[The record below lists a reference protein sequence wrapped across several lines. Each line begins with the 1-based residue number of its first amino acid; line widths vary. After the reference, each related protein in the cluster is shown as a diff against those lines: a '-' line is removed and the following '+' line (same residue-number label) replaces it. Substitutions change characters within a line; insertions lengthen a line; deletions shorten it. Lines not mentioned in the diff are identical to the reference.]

1 MKPLT
6 TIQHGGLCMRRHLF
20 IISVIVGIVSVI
32 STASLAQSFKIGVI
46 QMLER
51 PDFTLLRESFLDEL
65 KSKGY
70 TVEVVTFNADSATYP
85 DTYPQRAAEEAQRME
100 AAGIQ
105 LIYCIATYHGVA
117 QANLKIPVVDGMM
130 FSPDLL
136 KLATVQA
143 DGKMYCTGNATGV
156 MFGYSFKDIVAF
168 ARDALP
174 NAKKMAY
181 LYNPRSPVSR
191 PISEIEKEAQ
201 AVGFEI
207 AGWQFTTPDEAVA
220 AIKQAV
226 GNTELA
232 FITNDFGTLGAEQSV
247 LAVVSASDYPVI
259 VGIMR
264 LVPQDGVI
272 AGIQYNWERAGRISA
287 GKADQILKGASANT
301 IPLEFSDQFEI
312 QLNLKSAAKL
322 GIEIPYAWIEL
333 ATNVIE

>member
-1 MKPLT
+1 
-6 TIQHGGLCMRRHLF
+6 MRKHLVIF
-20 IISVIVGIVSVI
+20 SVMVGILFGI
-32 STASLAQSFKIGVI
+32 ATASVAQTLKVGVI
-46 QMLER
+46 HLLER
-51 PDFTLLRESFLDEL
+51 PDFTVLRESFLDEL
-65 KSKGY
+65 KKKGY
-70 TVEVVTFNADSATYP
+70 TVEVTTFNADSATYP

-136 KLATVQA
+136 KLATVKD

-156 MFGYSFKDIVAF
+156 LFGYSFKDIVAF
-168 ARDALP
+168 ARETLP

-191 PISEIEKEAQ
+191 PIAEIEKEAK
-201 AVGFEI
+201 AAGFEI
-207 AGWQFTTPDEAVA
+207 MGGEFTTVDEAVG
-220 AIKQAV
+220 AIKNAI
-226 GNTELA
+226 GNTEIA
-232 FITNDFGTLGAEQSV
+232 FITNDFGTLGAEKRV
-247 LAVVSASDYPVI
+247 LEVVAANNYPVM

-264 LVPQDGVI
+264 LVPENGVI

-287 GKADQILKGASANT
+287 GKADQILKGTPANT

-312 QLNLKSAAKL
+312 QLNLKTAARL

>member
-1 MKPLT
+1 MK
-6 TIQHGGLCMRRHLF
+6 RHVL
-20 IISVIVGIVSVI
+20 IM
-32 STASLAQSFKIGVI
+32 SLAVLMGIGIPVVQAEQTIKIGVI
-46 QMLER
+46 HLLER

-65 KSKGY
+65 QKKGY
-70 TVEVVTFNADSATYP
+70 TVEVTVFNADSVTYP

-105 LIYCIATYHGVA
+105 LIYCIATYHGVV
-117 QANLKIPVVDGMM
+117 QADLKIPVIDGMM

-136 KLATVQA
+136 KLAIRKE

-156 MFGYSFKDIVAF
+156 LFGYSFKDILAF
-168 ARDALP
+168 ARDSLP

-191 PISEIEKEAQ
+191 PLAEIEVAAQ
-201 AVGFEI
+201 KVGFEI
-207 AGWQFTTPDEAVA
+207 VGEQFTNKDEVVS

-226 GNTELA
+226 ELSEVA
-232 FITNDFGTLGAEQSV
+232 FITNDMGALGAEKP
-247 LAVVSASDYPVI
+247 VVEFADAHNYPLI

-264 LVPQDGVI
+264 LVGENGVV
-272 AGIQYNWERAGRISA
+272 AGIQYNWERAGRICA
-287 GKADQILKGASANT
+287 GKADQILKGTPANT

-312 QLNLKSAAKL
+312 QLNLKTAQKL
-322 GIEIPYAWIEL
+322 GIEIPYTWIEM